1 MSVDITKELVAH
13 VAKLGMLKIDNNEM
27 SAYQNHLAKILK
39 NIEEL
44 DAVNT
49 DGILPFANPMRECL
63 DLFADH
69 NDRRE
74 DKIATSLPVQE
85 VLKNAPDQK
94 LNQFRIEAVI
104 GEGE

>member
-13 VAKLGMLKIDNNEM
+13 VAKLGMLKIDDKEM
-27 SAYQNHLAKILK
+27 NAYQNDLAKILK

-44 DAVNT
+44 DAINT

-63 DLFADH
+63 DLFTDH
-69 NDRRE
+69 NDRRKDE
-74 DKIATSLPVQE
+74 VTASLPIQE
-85 VLKNAPDQK
+85 GLKNAPDQK